1 MATSSRTGCVAE
13 VAVTMTSASLTHSST
28 LSWTR
33 TVICV
38 DALRSSANLSAPAR
52 FRFHRLI
59 WAKIYRI
66 NQPFPVAQSISSSLI
81 HYPPARYLLAHS
93 NSFLIFSLSNY
104 IRTNRNDVNYIQPI
118 QKKKGRLTVI
128 IDSMRAGGGAEGRK
142 EGSPTP
148 SIDRGG
154 YQVPHSQSKA
164 PGFNILA
171 TQAVVQSS
179 WLDSGAANVGQ
190 VLPPTFSKENN

>member
-118 QKKKGRLTVI
+118 QKKNLIKITKKKRPFNCNYRFNA
-128 IDSMRAGGGAEGRK
+128 SWWRCGRK
-142 EGSPTP
+142 EG
-148 SIDRGG
+148 GF
-154 YQVPHSQSKA
+154 PHA
-164 PGFNILA
+164 IY
-171 TQAVVQSS
+171 
-179 WLDSGAANVGQ
+179 
-190 VLPPTFSKENN
+190 